1 MCAVILE
8 SVCVLVI
15 IISYNNLNI
24 IGFMPT
30 RPRNRKSKW
39 DPDLN
44 PTMIPGFPRIL
55 PQGLQKEQLDA
66 LLGM

>member
-1 MCAVILE
+1 
-8 SVCVLVI
+8 
-15 IISYNNLNI
+15 
-24 IGFMPT
+24 MPT
-30 RPRNRKSKW
+30 RPRNRLSKW

-66 LLGM
+66 LLGMNKNSIFILCA